1 MRRCHADLMP
11 RRYTSGR
18 RGILTMTLAILVPG
32 SLPTYALADN
42 VVLAPVHQLI
52 EGLLRVMKAG
62 HSTPFSQRFDMLAP
76 VIDQTFDLST
86 ILQESVGATW
96 QSLPPDQQAQLL
108 KSFRRYTIASYA
120 NSFDEYNG
128 QRFMVNPETR
138 VVGDEQVVR
147 TQIIPLSGE
156 GHELDYVMREEP
168 AGWRVVDVLADGAIS
183 RVAVQ
188 RSDFRQMIRQG
199 GAPVLAESLE
209 AKSARLAS

>member
-1 MRRCHADLMP
+1 MA
-11 RRYTSGR
+11 
-18 RGILTMTLAILVPG
+18 LAIVVP
-32 SLPTYALADN
+32 SALPTYALADN
-42 VVLAPVHQLI
+42 VVLAPIDQLI

-96 QSLPPDQQAQLL
+96 QSLLTDQQAQLL
-108 KSFRRYTIASYA
+108 KSFRRYTIASYI

-128 QRFMVNPETR
+128 QRFVVDPETR

-147 TQIIPLSGE
+147 SQIIPLSGG
-156 GHELDYVMREEP
+156 GHELDYVMREGP